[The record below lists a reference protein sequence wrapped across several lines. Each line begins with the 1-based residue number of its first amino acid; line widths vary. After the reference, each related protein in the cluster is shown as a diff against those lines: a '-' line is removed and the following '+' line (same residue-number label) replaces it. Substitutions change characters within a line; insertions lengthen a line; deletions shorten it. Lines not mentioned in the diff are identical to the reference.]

1 MASNHKPLKK
11 RNPNQLPIVGKPG
24 EAASITCA
32 RVVLDPSVQAA
43 VTLQGYGQTYGDLE
57 LDGLVASLKEQTRA
71 CGEGDLGR
79 AEAMLTAQ
87 AHTLDAIFNHL
98 AQYAVTSN
106 SARILDCYLKLGL
119 RAQAQCRATWEALA
133 ALKRPPTL
141 GYVQQANIAQ
151 GHQQVNNAAAV
162 PATDRCG
169 ESDSAKQTIG
179 GERWRTAG
187 PQSGGRVRPS

>member
-1 MASNHKPLKK
+1 
-11 RNPNQLPIVGKPG
+11 
-24 EAASITCA
+24 
-32 RVVLDPSVQAA
+32 VQAA
-43 VTLQGYGQTYGDLE
+43 ATLQAYGKPHGLLE
-57 LDGLVASLKEQTRA
+57 LDGLVVSLTEQTRA
-71 CGEGDLGR
+71 SSAGDLQR

-141 GYVQQANIAQ
+141 GYVQQANIAH
-151 GHQQVNNAAAV
+151 GHQQVNNHRPGSGCAW
-162 PATDRCG
+162 CG
-169 ESDSAKQTIG
+169 ESDVAKLG
-179 GERWRTAG
+179 G
-187 PQSGGRVRPS
+187 PS